1 MAGSAFADSTAL
13 TLVGGPAQR
22 TAEMSCR
29 SGRFAPP
36 SRRVPKPQGFDAII
50 LLTDEEVIAK
60 CRHRESVLAGW
71 QFSAYG
77 PCRMCLNFLPR
88 LGDLDVP
95 TLWLLG
101 QNDELLDAGEMQ
113 AAAAASGGRLEN
125 IEDAGYM
132 AALDQPQDFA
142 ALAGKFLHDP

>member
-1 MAGSAFADSTAL
+1 
-13 TLVGGPAQR
+13 
-22 TAEMSCR
+22 MSCR

-36 SRRVPKPQGFDAII
+36 SRRVPSLQGFDAIL
-50 LLTDEEVIAK
+50 LLTDEEVIAM
-60 CRHRESVLAGW
+60 CRHRESVLADW
-71 QFSAYG
+71 QLNSYG

-125 IEDAGYM
+125 IEDAGHM